1 MKLLR
6 EGYPVK
12 RVCIIGGTGK
22 VGQTLV
28 SFLRT
33 ANELSIVFYA
43 ESYEQECKLRASFQ
57 DNLVDFEICRS
68 PQAIQKA
75 DTIILIAGK
84 RTSRGS
90 GKSDLYQLNK
100 EVIDPYLDFL
110 NHKNVI
116 LVTNPTTLLGTYLGQ
131 RLDAFIVGVGVQNDF
146 NRLKFQCPHVDF
158 VMGAHNLNEQCYFN
172 NSQQLLF
179 DGFKSTKVY
188 SEARSQQDDYVSSG
202 DFEKLHSTFLENDI
216 HKWWKIQRYHTV
228 VNSSSYSC
236 ALAIMQTLSNLNE
249 NIHSVIHAEV
259 CVVTPSGSTYFIGVP
274 LLGKNLRC
282 TDTCLM
288 QFIDMHLDQLSNY
301 KVA

>member
-12 RVCIIGGTGK
+12 QVCIIGGTGK

-28 SFLRT
+28 SFLKT
-33 ANELSIVFYA
+33 ANKFSIAFYA

-57 DNLVDFEICRS
+57 DNLVSFEICRS
-68 PQAIQKA
+68 PQAIQKS
-75 DTIILIAGK
+75 DTVILIAGK

-116 LVTNPTTLLGTYLGQ
+116 LVTNPTTLLGTYLGE
-131 RLDAFIVGVGVQNDF
+131 RLDSFIVGVGVQNDF

-172 NSQQLLF
+172 THQQLLF
-179 DGFKSTKVY
+179 DGFKSIDVY
-188 SEARSQQDDYVSSG
+188 SEARNQQDDYVSNG
-202 DFEKLHSTFLENDI
+202 NFEKLHSTFMENDI

-249 NIHSVIHAEV
+249 STCKVTHSEV
-259 CVVTPSGSTYFIGVP
+259 CIVTPGGSSYFIGVP
-274 LLGKNLRC
+274 LMGKNLHC
-282 TDTCLM
+282 SDSCLM

>member
-12 RVCIIGGTGK
+12 QVCIIGGTGK

-28 SFLRT
+28 SFLKT
-33 ANELSIVFYA
+33 ANKFSIAFYA

-57 DNLVDFEICRS
+57 DNLVSFEICRS
-68 PQAIQKA
+68 PQAIQKS
-75 DTIILIAGK
+75 DTVILIAGK

-116 LVTNPTTLLGTYLGQ
+116 LVTNPTTLLGTYLGV
-131 RLDAFIVGVGVQNDF
+131 RLDSFIVGVGVQNDF

-172 NSQQLLF
+172 THQQLLF
-179 DGFKSTKVY
+179 DGFKSTDVY
-188 SEARSQQDDYVSSG
+188 SEARNQQDDYVSNG
-202 DFEKLHSTFLENDI
+202 NFEKLHSTFMENDI

-249 NIHSVIHAEV
+249 STCTVTHSEV
-259 CVVTPSGSTYFIGVP
+259 CIVTPGGSSYFIGVP
-274 LLGKNLRC
+274 LMGKNLHC
-282 TDTCLM
+282 SDSCLM